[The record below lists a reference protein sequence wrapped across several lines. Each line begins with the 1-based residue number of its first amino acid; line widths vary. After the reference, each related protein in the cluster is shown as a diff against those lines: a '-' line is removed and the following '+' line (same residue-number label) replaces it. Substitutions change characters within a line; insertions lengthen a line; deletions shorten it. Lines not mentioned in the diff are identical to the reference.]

1 MICAAWCTVPLLQ
14 GLGPSPLT
22 ESAIGLT
29 AQRFPWLLPLTLSTL
44 LKKEPWVQLTGKVH
58 ETKEAKT
65 ISSVILNYR
74 KVLFAF
80 PSHFIRLCCHVLIL
94 FFFLMYL
101 RCLTGFCR

>member
-1 MICAAWCTVPLLQ
+1 MVCAAWCTVPLLQ

-22 ESAIGLT
+22 EPAIGLT
-29 AQRFPWLLPLTLSTL
+29 AEYFGSPQRFPWLLPLTLSTL

-74 KVLFAF
+74 
-80 PSHFIRLCCHVLIL
+80 
-94 FFFLMYL
+94 
-101 RCLTGFCR
+101 